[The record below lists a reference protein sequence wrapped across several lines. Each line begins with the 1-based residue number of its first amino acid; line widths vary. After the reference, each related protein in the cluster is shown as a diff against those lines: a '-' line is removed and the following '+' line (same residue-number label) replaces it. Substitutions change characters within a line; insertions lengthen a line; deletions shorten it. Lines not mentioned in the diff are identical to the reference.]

1 MTNRRHMSSVTEP
14 SRRGRHRQPGPRP
27 ESPVARLRTHAHRW
41 LVLVAACA
49 VFVVAGAGTAQA
61 TRVEPGAFV
70 QALGDKTIDVIKE
83 PESSP
88 GRRKRQFRE
97 LLSENFDLDTI
108 GRFVLGRSWRAATP
122 AQRRE
127 YATLFRTLILETY
140 AVRFEAL
147 RETIFARSGDDAGR
161 VFEALRVRILKVR
174 RVNERDSLV
183 TTEIGLPGR
192 APLHV
197 GYRVR
202 AGNGALK
209 IVDVIAEGLSLLVT
223 RRSEFAA
230 VVKRHGVAGLL
241 DLLRARGAN
250 TDVKE
255 VALGNA
261 R

>member
-1 MTNRRHMSSVTEP
+1 MISVREQNHH
-14 SRRGRHRQPGPRP
+14 SRQRQRAPCP
-27 ESPVARLRTHAHRW
+27 ESPVARLRVHAHRW
-41 LVLVAACA
+41 LVLFAACA
-49 VFVVAGAGTAQA
+49 MLVLAGAGTAQA
-61 TRVEPGAFV
+61 TRADPEAFV
-70 QALGDKTIDVIKE
+70 QALGDEALAVIKE

-88 GRRKRQFRE
+88 ARRKRHFRE

-108 GRFVLGRSWRAATP
+108 GRFVLGRHWRAATP

-127 YATLFRTLILETY
+127 YATLFRTFILESY
-140 AVRFEAL
+140 ALRFEAL
-147 RETIFARSGDDAGR
+147 RETIFARAGDDAGR
-161 VFEALRVRILKVR
+161 IFEALRVRILKVQR
-174 RVNERDSLV
+174 INERDSLV

-202 AGNGALK
+202 ADNGALK

-230 VVKRHGVAGLL
+230 VVKRHGITGLL
-241 DLLRARGAN
+241 GMLRAQSGN
-250 TDVKE
+250 PGVKE
-255 VALGNA
+255 VALGDA

>member
-1 MTNRRHMSSVTEP
+1 MNITRITS
-14 SRRGRHRQPGPRP
+14 
-27 ESPVARLRTHAHRW
+27 AAHRW

-49 VFVVAGAGTAQA
+49 VLVVAGAGTAQA

-88 GRRKRQFRE
+88 DERKRHVRE

-108 GRFVLGRSWRAATP
+108 GRFVLGRHWRAATP

-127 YATLFRTLILETY
+127 YATLFRTFILETY
-140 AVRFEAL
+140 VVRFEAL

-161 VFEALRVRILKVR
+161 VFGALRVRIIRVR

-230 VVKRHGVAGLL
+230 VVKRPGVEGLL
-241 DLLRARGAN
+241 DRLRAQGAN
-250 TDVKE
+250 ADVKE
-255 VALGNA
+255 AVLGNG

>member
-1 MTNRRHMSSVTEP
+1 M
-14 SRRGRHRQPGPRP
+14 
-27 ESPVARLRTHAHRW
+27 L
-41 LVLVAACA
+41 
-49 VFVVAGAGTAQA
+49 VVAGAGTAQA

-83 PESSP
+83 LESSSA
-88 GRRKRQFRE
+88 RRKRHVRE
-97 LLSENFDLDTI
+97 LLSEYFDLDTI
-108 GRFVLGRSWRAATP
+108 GRFVLGRHWRAATP

-127 YATLFRTLILETY
+127 YATLFRTFILETFV
-140 AVRFEAL
+140 VRFEAL

-161 VFEALRVRILKVR
+161 VFEALRVRILQVQ

-241 DLLRARGAN
+241 DRLRAQGAN

-255 VALGNA
+255 AALGNA